1 MRIGTRRW
9 KTCSPHR
16 EGLQFLP
23 TKVVAR
29 YADPFIDPSHRAER
43 KRMKRLTRS
52 IARRGVV
59 DPLIIKVE
67 NGRAQIFDGNHRLA
81 VALQLGIPVRPVDV
95 RHG

>member
-1 MRIGTRRW
+1 MRSAARQSKRP
-9 KTCSPHR
+9 PHR

-29 YADPFIDPSHRAER
+29 YADPFIDPYHRADRE
-43 KRMKRLTRS
+43 RMKRLTKS

-59 DPLIIKVE
+59 DPLIIKIE

-81 VALQLGIPVRPVDV
+81 VALRLGIAVLPVDV